1 MGKVPHA
8 VCRGSYSAH
17 GWAALGRL
25 GRRMALLALTL
36 AVLPV
41 PMTAFAGSGPA
52 VINLTNLLTFEPQV
66 LTVRAGQTVEWR
78 NGSLLVHTVTAD
90 PALAANRK
98 DVALPPGAKPFNSGN
113 LKPGA
118 VFRHTFR
125 VPGRYRYF
133 CIPHEGAGM
142 IGNVVVT
149 GPPVTGK

>member
-1 MGKVPHA
+1 M
-8 VCRGSYSAH
+8 
-17 GWAALGRL
+17 
-25 GRRMALLALTL
+25 TFL
-36 AVLPV
+36 AVILAV
-41 PMTAFAGSGPA
+41 MSLPMTALAGGGPA
-52 VINLTNLLTFEPQV
+52 VITLTNLLTFEPQV

-90 PALAANRK
+90 PALAANTK
-98 DVALPPGAKPFNSGN
+98 DVALPAGAKPFNSGD

-142 IGNVVVT
+142 IGNIVVT
-149 GPPVTGK
+149 GPPAKGK